1 MRDVFMRYQHSIRR
15 VGSQWPSRGVLFALL
30 MSYQPVTPDVPL
42 KIDRSETGTAQPALA
57 PNRPV
62 TPPVAADLQLDIPD
76 DALDTLDL
84 VSLSRCTLQ
93 TTVRKYNSRLGQH
106 AKPSQRLLLA
116 LEYLRLAPPCIE
128 LLRNRHPAL
137 VNILDATWHQRQTQL
152 PALIFNA
159 TLGSDEY
166 RSLWL
171 NPRAPAAYPPAR
183 STAAVSALQV
193 INRDV
198 RRWLSGDYQAQNRDF
213 ELLLSEVAGGDAM
226 AMLQQSRPRRGEA
239 LDAEREGND
248 MQTLLGTITNLEIQ
262 LASALPLRYRRW
274 VNDRND
280 RNNWVRQ
287 NAEAQ
292 QQQLLKYLQQCCS
305 IN

>member
-1 MRDVFMRYQHSIRR
+1 MRERIYAASAQHQARR
-15 VGSQWPSRGVLFALL
+15 QSMALAWRTFRPANEL
-30 MSYQPVTPDVPL
+30 SAGQPDVPL

-62 TPPVAADLQLDIPD
+62 TPPVAADLQLDIPE

-93 TTVRKYNSRLGQH
+93 TTVRKCNSRLGQH

-183 STAAVSALQV
+183 PTAAVSALQV

-213 ELLLSEVAGGDAM
+213 ELLLSEVAGGDA
-226 AMLQQSRPRRGEA
+226 
-239 LDAEREGND
+239 
-248 MQTLLGTITNLEIQ
+248 
-262 LASALPLRYRRW
+262 W
-274 VNDRND
+274 
-280 RNNWVRQ
+280 
-287 NAEAQ
+287 
-292 QQQLLKYLQQCCS
+292 QCCS
-305 IN
+305 RVGRGAEKHSTQNERATTCKHSSGPSLI